1 MNLKDICKDRNEVH
15 PEALAPCL
23 RCEGQLPEVWRKMSL
38 AEFVLNKM
46 QEIRVRA
53 RAYGAEPELQ
63 VYPTNDG
70 RMKYELYVKLP
81 EE

>member
-1 MNLKDICKDRNEVH
+1 MNQI
-15 PEALAPCL
+15 
-23 RCEGQLPEVWRKMSL
+23 PEVSLKMSL
-38 AEFVLNKM
+38 EEFVLNKM
-46 QEIRVRA
+46 QEIKTMA
-53 RAYGAEPELQ
+53 KAIGIEPELQ